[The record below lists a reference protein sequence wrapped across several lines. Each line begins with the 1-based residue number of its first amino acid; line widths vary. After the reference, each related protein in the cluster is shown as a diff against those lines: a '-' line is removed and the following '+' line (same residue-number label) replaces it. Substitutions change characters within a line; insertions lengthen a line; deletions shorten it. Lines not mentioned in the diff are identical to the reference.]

1 MSNNDFYVALE
12 SNADLQNHP
21 TNSANKFKVT
31 LQVPIY
37 LRGEWEAGLGQI
49 IYPHSWHE
57 KILKNHED
65 MHNIFA
71 IKLHIDGDGRRKDG
85 TENPASSAYWRSLYI
100 QPTNYHTIK
109 DLLLAIRAACES
121 EKSLQV
127 QFIYRGVKGHPV
139 DTDHVRINTAPKVKL
154 AINLDLA
161 RILSFDVD
169 KIKREKWT
177 TGVTVKQL
185 YGGLG
190 VEWLVIMHQY
200 QTIAKEAER
209 QFLPSPLHENIQIKM
224 SSLAQN
230 TGIFQN
236 IYINSDLIQTQF
248 VGNVRANVLRV
259 IAPVQNKGE
268 IETLTFNPIFYFPL
282 RVTKFNTVEINI
294 TGDTGELVPFDGGV
308 VVVVLHLRRK
318 HNILV

>member
-1 MSNNDFYVALE
+1 MNKNDFYVALE

-21 TNSANKFKVT
+21 KNSANNFKIT
-31 LQVPIY
+31 LQIPIE

-57 KILKNHED
+57 KILTNNAD
-65 MHNIFA
+65 MHSIFA
-71 IKLHIDGDGRRKDG
+71 IKLHLPGDGKKKDG
-85 TENPASSAYWRSLYI
+85 TENPASSKYWRNLYI
-100 QPTNYHTIK
+100 QPTNYHTIV
-109 DLLLAIRAACES
+109 DLLAAIRSACES
-121 EKSLQV
+121 EQSFAVAFIPKGPQV
-127 QFIYRGVKGHPV
+127 
-139 DTDHVRINTAPKVKL
+139 DHIRINTAPKVKL
-154 AINLDLA
+154 AINLALA
-161 RILSFDVD
+161 RLLSFDVD

-177 TGVTVKQL
+177 TGVIVQQL

-190 VEWLVIMHQY
+190 AEWLVIEHQY
-200 QTIAKEAER
+200 QKITKEAER
-209 QFLPSPLHENIQIKM
+209 QTLPSPVHENIQVKM
-224 SSLAQN
+224 SSLN
-230 TGIFQN
+230 KDIGIFQN

-268 IETLTFNPIFYFPL
+268 IETLTFNPIFYFPV
-282 RVTKFNTVEINI
+282 RVTKFNTIQINI

-318 HNILV
+318 HNLLV

>member
-1 MSNNDFYVALE
+1 MSKNDFYVVLE
-12 SNADLQNHP
+12 SNADLRNHP
-21 TNSANKFKVT
+21 ENAANNFKVT
-31 LQVPIY
+31 LQIPIE

-57 KILKNHED
+57 KVLTNHED
-65 MHNIFA
+65 MHTVFA
-71 IKLHIDGDGRRKDG
+71 IKLHLPDDGKKKDG
-85 TENPASSAYWRSLYI
+85 TINPASSTYWRNLYI
-100 QPTNYHTIK
+100 HPTNYHTIV
-109 DLLLAIRAACES
+109 DLLAAIRSACES
-121 EKSLQV
+121 ETSLSIN
-127 QFIYRGVKGHPV
+127 FIPKGTRV
-139 DTDHVRINTAPKVKL
+139 DHIRIAPAPKVKL

-169 KIKREKWT
+169 KIKREKWK
-177 TGVTVKQL
+177 TGVIVQQL

-190 VEWLVIMHQY
+190 AEWLVIEHQY

-209 QFLPSPLHENIQIKM
+209 QTLPSPIHESIQIKM
-224 SSLAQN
+224 SDLN
-230 TGIFQN
+230 KDMGIFQN
-236 IYINSDLIQTQF
+236 IYINSDLVQTQF

-268 IETLTFNPIFYFPL
+268 IETLTFNPIFYFPV
-282 RVTKFNTVEINI
+282 RVTKFNTIQINI

-318 HNILV
+318 HNLLI